1 MIYFYYILQKRGYQV
16 NELYIRD
23 IKDIP
28 TDRFRVTNNINT
40 EDSDT
45 NRYSKRIIVK
55 INTYISMTN
64 INIGNLQGP

>member
-40 EDSDT
+40 
-45 NRYSKRIIVK
+45 
-55 INTYISMTN
+55 
-64 INIGNLQGP
+64 